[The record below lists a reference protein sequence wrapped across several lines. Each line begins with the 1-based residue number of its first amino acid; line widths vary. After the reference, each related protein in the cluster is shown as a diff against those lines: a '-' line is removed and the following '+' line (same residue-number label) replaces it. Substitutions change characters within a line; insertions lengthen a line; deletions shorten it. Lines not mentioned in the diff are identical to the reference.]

1 MDVSALPYLLYFMV
15 ELVAFLVGLGVQTQK
30 PRKVVGYALAWVGA
44 SLLRNL
50 LILLSAGS
58 AGTFSREAVVFYI
71 RSLVVVEAVIM
82 VLVLIFFLRENV
94 NFGKPRATAPTDQ
107 DLGGA

>member
-15 ELVAFLVGLGVQTQK
+15 ELVAFLLGLAIQTQR
-30 PRKVVGYALAWVGA
+30 PRKVVGFALCWVLT

-50 LILLSAGS
+50 LILLSAGAS
-58 AGTFSREAVVFYI
+58 GTLARNSVVIYI
-71 RSLVVVEAVIM
+71 RGLVVVEALLM

-94 NFGKPRATAPTDQ
+94 NFGKKRITPSADQ
-107 DLGGA
+107 DFGGA